1 MPLNSG
7 NELSLS
13 QEKLLLLIIDRLESL
28 GIPYMITGSIASSYY
43 GRPRTTHDFDF
54 VVEIHQGLISNIVQ
68 RFSPEFYVSEEG
80 VLDALRR
87 KSMFNFIHH
96 QSGLK
101 IDFWI
106 LDRTGEYDALRFQR
120 RKNQEYF
127 GRSIIMTAPEDLI
140 LMKLLWVKESH
151 SDKQLSDVK
160 GILMIQENRL
170 DKDYLKLWAHRLSV
184 SKTLETLMN

>member
-1 MPLNSG
+1 M
-7 NELSLS
+7 SLS

-54 VVEIHQGLISNIVQ
+54 VVEIHQGLILNIVQ